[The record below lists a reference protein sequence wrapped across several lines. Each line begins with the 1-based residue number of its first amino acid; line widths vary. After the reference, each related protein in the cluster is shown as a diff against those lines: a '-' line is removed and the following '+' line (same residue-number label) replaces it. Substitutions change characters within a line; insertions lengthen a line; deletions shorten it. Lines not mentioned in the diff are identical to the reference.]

1 MKYCSFCQKDEDS
14 VQALFRSK
22 LNSDIHVCDECNSKM
37 VTELDTYTKQKQK
50 EDEYIRT
57 LMIGT
62 LRGAMLHEYGKKSE
76 HEIAK
81 IALAHAK
88 AGLDV
93 LKGVEQEQQELF

>member
-1 MKYCSFCQKDEDS
+1 MRYCSFCKKEEHS
-14 VQALFRSK
+14 VIALVVSS
-22 LNSDIHVCDECNSKM
+22 LNSNVLICNECNSTITTQVDK
-37 VTELDTYTKQKQK
+37 YTKQKQK

-62 LRGAMLHEYGKKSE
+62 LRAAMMHEYGKKSE

-93 LKGVEQEQQELF
+93 LKGVEQEQRELF